1 MTGLFSGV
9 FARGDVAAEVSDT
22 AWLRALLDAEAALAR
37 AHARTG
43 RIAPAHAE
51 AIAAA
56 CVPEN
61 FDASALGSD
70 SAGAGNPVVPL
81 VRELTRIVGGEAAR
95 HVHEGATSQ
104 DIMDT
109 AAMLVCRRAG
119 TVIRTEAS
127 AACAR
132 LASLAHEHRTTI
144 MAGRTLLQQALP
156 TTFGAVAAGW
166 LDGLGTAAHALDA
179 VVESGTAAQL
189 GGAAGTLASLGDD
202 GPAVLAAYAAELEMP
217 EPVLPWH
224 TDRGP
229 VAELAGAL
237 ARVCGAAGK
246 AAGDIVLLAQTETGE
261 VTESGAGGVG
271 GSSTLPHKRNPI
283 AAVSAVACA
292 EQAPGLAATLF
303 ACQIQQHQR
312 AAGRWHA
319 EWLPLTDLL
328 RTTGSA
334 VAWLSTSLE
343 RVRAHPERMRA
354 NLDQTGGFP
363 LAERVTTDL
372 SGELGRLPAHELVQ
386 DACQEAATSG
396 RALADVLAEHLGDHR
411 TRDQI
416 DSLLDPAG
424 YLGGT
429 SAFVERALAAH
440 AERGIGGRTSDNDEQ
455 E

>member
-1 MTGLFSGV
+1 MFSGV
-9 FARGDVAAEVSDT
+9 FARGDVADEVGDA

-43 RIAPAHAE
+43 RVAPEHAE

-56 CVPEN
+56 CVPEK
-61 FDASALGSD
+61 FDASALGN
-70 SAGAGNPVVPL
+70 AAEGAGNPVVPL
-81 VRELTRIVGGEAAR
+81 VKELTRVVGGEAAR

-119 TVIRTEAS
+119 EVIRAES
-127 AACAR
+127 DAACAR
-132 LASLAHEHRTTI
+132 LASLSREHRATI

-156 TTFGAVAAGW
+156 TTFGAAAAGW
-166 LDGLGTAAHALDA
+166 LDGLGTATQALNE
-179 VVESGTAAQL
+179 VVESRTAVQL

-202 GPAVLAAYAAELEMP
+202 GPAVLAAYAVELGMP

-224 TDRGP
+224 TERGP

-246 AAGDIVLLAQTETGE
+246 VAGDIVLLAQTEIGE
-261 VTESGAGGVG
+261 VTESGGAGVG

-319 EWLPLTDLL
+319 EWLPLADLL
-328 RTTGSA
+328 RTTGAA
-334 VAWLSTSLE
+334 VAWLGTSLE
-343 RVRAHPERMRA
+343 RLDAHPERMRA
-354 NLDQTGGFP
+354 NLDLTGGFP

-372 SGELGRLPAHELVQ
+372 ADELGRLPAHELVR
-386 DACQEAATSG
+386 DACQEAAGSG
-396 RALADVLAEHLGDHR
+396 RALADVLAERLRGRR

-416 DSLLDPAG
+416 DALLDPAG
-424 YLGGT
+424 YVGSTGV
-429 SAFVERALAAH
+429 FVERALSAH
-440 AERGIGGRTSDNDEQ
+440 ADRAARIGGRTSDNDEQ